1 MDDLLPPD
9 LEVDIAA
16 HKAAGPETAPAFSEE
31 ALALQFAEVHEDD
44 LRYVAAWGQWLEW
57 DGVRWKRDNTLR
69 ALDLARRIC
78 RAASAECN
86 MPNIARQLARAQTV
100 AAVERLARADRRIA
114 ATVDQ
119 WDSDPWLLNTPGG
132 VIDLRSGLLRP
143 ARREDYMTKCTAVA
157 PSEAEPVVFLAFLTR
172 VTGGDEELQQFLQR
186 LFAYALTGIT
196 REHALAFFHG
206 TGGNGKSVLLNT
218 IAGIFGDYA
227 TTAPI
232 DLFLASRGDQHPT
245 GLAGLAGAP
254 LVTAL
259 EAAVGRRWAESKIK
273 ALTGGDRISAR
284 FMRQDFFEFIPQFK
298 LVIAGNHKPGLR
310 GVDEAIRRRMNL
322 VPFTVTIPA
331 EERDEQLPEKLAAE
345 WPAILNWMIQGC
357 LEWQRNGLAQ
367 PEAVRAATEAYLD
380 AEDSIA
386 LWLAEC
392 CESAGTFDWVSSGV
406 LWKSWKE
413 WAETAGENPGSQKRL
428 TQVLKDRGFVD
439 KRQPGTGRAGFK
451 GLKLRAAMGV

>member
-1 MDDLLPPD
+1 
-9 LEVDIAA
+9 
-16 HKAAGPETAPAFSEE
+16 
-31 ALALQFAEVHEDD
+31 
-44 LRYVAAWGQWLEW
+44 
-57 DGVRWKRDNTLR
+57 
-69 ALDLARRIC
+69 
-78 RAASAECN
+78 
-86 MPNIARQLARAQTV
+86 
-100 AAVERLARADRRIA
+100 
-114 ATVDQ
+114 
-119 WDSDPWLLNTPGG
+119 
-132 VIDLRSGLLRP
+132 
-143 ARREDYMTKCTAVA
+143 
-157 PSEAEPVVFLAFLTR
+157 
-172 VTGGDEELQQFLQR
+172 
-186 LFAYALTGIT
+186 
-196 REHALAFFHG
+196 
-206 TGGNGKSVLLNT
+206 
-218 IAGIFGDYA
+218 
-227 TTAPI
+227 
-232 DLFLASRGDQHPT
+232 
-245 GLAGLAGAP
+245 
-254 LVTAL
+254 VTAI
-259 EAAVGRRWAESKIK
+259 ETEEGRRWAESKIK

-428 TQVLKDRGFVD
+428 TQVLRDRGFVD

-451 GLKLRAAMGV
+451 DLKLRAAMGV